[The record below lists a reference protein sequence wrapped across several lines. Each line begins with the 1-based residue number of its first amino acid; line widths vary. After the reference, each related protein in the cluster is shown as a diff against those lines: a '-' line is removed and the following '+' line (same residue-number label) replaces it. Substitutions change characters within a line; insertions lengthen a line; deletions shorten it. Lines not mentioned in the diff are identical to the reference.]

1 MKKQYVIL
9 IFLFFTFLPLFSHA
23 QTPEN
28 KHIIVIGIDGLGA
41 KGVIDANTPVLD
53 SLMKVGTYSLQAK
66 AVIPTVSS
74 PNWASILMGTKPEDH
89 EISSNAWKRKDIEEK
104 TYCNGK
110 KGETY
115 PTIFKVIRE
124 QYPNADLACFHDWDD
139 FGRLVE
145 QGVPTI
151 IADTK
156 GEDKTLAEAKRY
168 LIANKPLFTFI
179 HLDHVDHAGHD
190 FAWESQEYIK
200 AVEKADKMIGEVIE
214 ALKQAQ
220 ILDNAIVIIVADHG
234 GKGKGHGK
242 LSLEELTIP
251 FIIAGKGIKKGVEL
265 QEKVSNAD
273 IAPTIAYLLGCKIP
287 ECWTGKAVVGI
298 EK

>member
-1 MKKQYVIL
+1 MKTQY
-9 IFLFFTFLPLFSHA
+9 LFFLLVFLSSFSFA
-23 QTPEN
+23 QTSDN

-41 KGVIDANTPVLD
+41 KGVMDAKTPVLD
-53 SLMKVGTYSLQAK
+53 SLMKVGSYSLQAK

-74 PNWASILMGTKPEDH
+74 PNWASILMGAKPESH
-89 EISSNAWKRKDIEEK
+89 EITSNAWKRKDIEEK

-145 QGVPTI
+145 QGIPTI
-151 IADTK
+151 LADTK
-156 GEDKTLAEAKRY
+156 GEDKTLAEANRY
-168 LIANKPLFTFI
+168 ILANKPLFTFI

-190 FAWESQEYIK
+190 FAWESQEYIR
-200 AVEKADKMIGEVIE
+200 AVEKTDKMIGEVIE
-214 ALKQAQ
+214 TLKQAQ
-220 ILDNAIVIIVADHG
+220 ILENTIVIIVSDHG

-242 LSLEELTIP
+242 LSPEELTIP
-251 FIIAGKGIKKGVEL
+251 FIIAGQNIKKNMEL
-265 QEKVSNAD
+265 QQKVSNAD
-273 IAPTIAYLLGCKIP
+273 VAPTVAYLLGCKIP
-287 ECWTGKAVVGI
+287 ECWTGKAVVEVM

>member
-1 MKKQYVIL
+1 MKKQSV
-9 IFLFFTFLPLFSHA
+9 LFFFLLFTFPVFA
-23 QTPEN
+23 QTTEN
-28 KHIIVIGIDGLGA
+28 KHIVVIGIDGLGA
-41 KGVIDANTPVLD
+41 KGVIDAATPILD

-74 PNWASILMGTKPEDH
+74 PNWASILMGTKPEEH
-89 EISSNAWKRKDIEEK
+89 EISSNSWKRKDIEEK

-151 IADTK
+151 LADTK
-156 GEDKTLAEAKRY
+156 GEDKTLQEAKRY
-168 LIANKPLFTFI
+168 ILQNKPLFTFI

-190 FAWESQEYIK
+190 YSWESTEYIK

-214 ALKQAQ
+214 TLKQAQ
-220 ILDNAIVIIVADHG
+220 IIDNAILIIVSDHG
-234 GKGKGHGK
+234 GKGKGHGR
-242 LSLEELTIP
+242 LSIEELTIP
-251 FIIAGKGIKKGVEL
+251 FVIAGKNIKNSFEL
-265 QEKVSNAD
+265 QQKVSNAD
-273 IAPTIAYLLGCKIP
+273 ISPTVAYLLGCKAP
-287 ECWTGKAVVGI
+287 ECWTGKAVI
-298 EK
+298 EVSK

>member
-1 MKKQYVIL
+1 MKKYFLLLFLILLQQIVI
-9 IFLFFTFLPLFSHA
+9 A
-23 QTPEN
+23 QTAEN

-41 KGVIDANTPVLD
+41 KGVIDTATPILD
-53 SLMKVGTYSLQAK
+53 SLMKFGTYSLQAK

-74 PNWASILMGTKPEDH
+74 PNWASILMGTKPEEH
-89 EISSNAWKRKDIEEK
+89 EISSNNWKRKDIEEK
-104 TYCNGK
+104 VYCNGK
-110 KGETY
+110 KGETF

-145 QGVPTI
+145 QGIPTI

-168 LIANKPLFTFI
+168 ILQNKPLFTFI

-190 FAWESQEYIK
+190 YSWESMEYIR

-214 ALKQAQ
+214 TLKQAQ
-220 ILDNAIVIIVADHG
+220 MIENTILVIVSDHG
-234 GKGKGHGK
+234 GKGKGHGR
-242 LSLEELTIP
+242 LSMEELTIP
-251 FIIAGKGIKKGVEL
+251 FIIIGKNIKKGVEI
-265 QEKVSNAD
+265 QHKVSNAD
-273 IAPTIAYLLGCKIP
+273 IAPTISFLLGCKTP
-287 ECWTGKAVVGI
+287 KCWTGKVI
-298 EK
+298 EEINK